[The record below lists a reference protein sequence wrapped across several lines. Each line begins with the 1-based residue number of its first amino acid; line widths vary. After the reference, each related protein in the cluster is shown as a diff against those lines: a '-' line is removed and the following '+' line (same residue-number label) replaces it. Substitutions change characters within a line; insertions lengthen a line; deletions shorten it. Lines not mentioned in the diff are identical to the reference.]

1 MDIYDVIIRPIIS
14 EKSTRLVD
22 GHNQFTFEVN
32 MNANKIQIK
41 EAVERIFDVDVINVT
56 TSILPLKRGQRGRK
70 TYQRTP
76 AAKKAIVTLPS
87 GQMIGL
93 FKT

>member
-22 GHNQFTFEVN
+22 EFNQFTFEVN
-32 MNANKIQIK
+32 MAANKIQIK
-41 EAVERIFDVDVINVT
+41 EAVERIFDVDVVNVT
-56 TSILPLKRGQRGRK
+56 TSILPKKRGQRGRK
-70 TYQRTP
+70 IYQRTP
-76 AAKKAIVTLPS
+76 AAKKAIVTLPK

>member
-1 MDIYDVIIRPIIS
+1 MDIYDVIIRPIIN

-22 GHNQFTFEVN
+22 EFNQFTFEVN
-32 MNANKIQIK
+32 LNANKIQIK
-41 EAVERIFDVDVINVT
+41 EAVERIFDVDVVKVT
-56 TSILPLKRGQRGRK
+56 TSILPKKRGQRGRK

-76 AAKKAIVTLPS
+76 SAKKAIVSLPK